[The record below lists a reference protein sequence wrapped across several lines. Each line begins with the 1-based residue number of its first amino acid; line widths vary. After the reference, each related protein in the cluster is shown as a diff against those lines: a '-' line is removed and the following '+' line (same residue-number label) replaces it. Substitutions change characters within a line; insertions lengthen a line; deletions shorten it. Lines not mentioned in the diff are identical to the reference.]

1 MSLVK
6 VIVSFSR
13 LRDDDLDTKSQVIIN
28 SLTGNTDFPNPVPT
42 LAEIAASREAYVDAL
57 TANETGG
64 KQETLR
70 KNLARKDLEKQLGLL
85 GLYVQANCKEN
96 ELIALSSGFDIQ
108 KSRAPIGI
116 LAKPNN
122 FKVENGPLAGSLQ
135 ASLDKIEGAK
145 SYLFEITKTPVT
157 EDSIWRPE
165 LSTTKTI
172 LIENLV
178 AGTQYAIRVAGVGSN
193 PKKVYSDVLFRFA
206 Q

>member
-1 MSLVK
+1 MSIVK

-28 SLTGNTDFPNPVPT
+28 SLTGNVDFPNPVPS
-42 LAEIAASREAYVDAL
+42 LAEVTASRNAYVAAL

-70 KNLARKDLEKQLGLL
+70 KNLARKDLEKLLGLL
-85 GLYVQANCKEN
+85 GLYVQANCKDS
-96 ELIALSSGFDIQ
+96 ELIALSSGFEIQ

-116 LAKPNN
+116 LAKPSN
-122 FKVENGPLAGSLQ
+122 FKIENGPLAGSLQ
-135 ASLDKIEGAK
+135 ASVDKVEGAK

-157 EDSIWRPE
+157 DESIWKTE
-165 LSTTKTI
+165 SSTTKTF
-172 LIENLV
+172 LFEDLT
-178 AGTQYAIRVAGVGSN
+178 AGTQYAIRVTGVGAN
-193 PKKVYSDVLFRFA
+193 PKKVYSDILFKFV